1 MVMGDSSASDGSPP
15 AAVSGPGHLP
25 VLLGPVL
32 ESLEANKGGRFLD
45 GTFGGGGHSRAI
57 LELHPENRVEG
68 IDRDPEAID
77 RAGIL
82 EARYPGRFQFRRGE
96 FSAILGDLRESYD
109 GILLDLGV
117 SSFQLDDAER
127 GFSFRADAPLD
138 MRMDYSSGSPASV
151 FLETCA
157 EADLV
162 EAVRDFGEEPSWRR
176 VVAAILEARGTGVL
190 ETTGGLAGL
199 LESVLG
205 GRSPRGR
212 RPIHPA
218 TRTFQGIR
226 IAVNDELRV
235 IERALPLAFDRL
247 KPGGR
252 LVVISFHSLED
263 RIVKRF
269 CRRMAGRPE
278 HGNDSRWQEERTV
291 LAELPFSKPILPD
304 EAEIHRNP
312 RSRSARLR
320 AIRKLHPDSL

>member
-1 MVMGDSSASDGSPP
+1 MMVMGDSNAIDGAPETE
-15 AAVSGPGHLP
+15 GTGHLP
-25 VLLGPVL
+25 VMLAPVL
-32 ESLEANKGGRFLD
+32 GQLDAARGGHYLD

-57 LELHPENRVEG
+57 LESNPENRVDG
-68 IDRDPEAID
+68 IDRDPEAVG
-77 RAGIL
+77 RASRFD
-82 EARYPGRFQFRRGE
+82 ERYPKRFRFFRGE
-96 FSAILGDLRESYD
+96 FSNTLATLTDFYD

-117 SSFQLDDAER
+117 SSFQLDDPER

-138 MRMDYSSGSPASV
+138 MRMDYASGVPAST
-151 FLETCA
+151 FLETSA
-157 EADLV
+157 EAELI

-176 VVAAILEARGTGVL
+176 VVRAIMAARGTGRL
-190 ETTGGLAGL
+190 ETTGAFAAM

-205 GRSPRGR
+205 GRAPRGR

-226 IAVNDELRV
+226 IAVNDELRS

-247 KPGGR
+247 KPNGR

-278 HGNDSRWQEERTV
+278 HGNDSRFQEDRTV
-291 LAELPFSKPILPD
+291 LGELPFSKPILPD
-304 EAEIHRNP
+304 GAEIERNP

-320 AIRKLHPDSL
+320 AIQKLHPDAL